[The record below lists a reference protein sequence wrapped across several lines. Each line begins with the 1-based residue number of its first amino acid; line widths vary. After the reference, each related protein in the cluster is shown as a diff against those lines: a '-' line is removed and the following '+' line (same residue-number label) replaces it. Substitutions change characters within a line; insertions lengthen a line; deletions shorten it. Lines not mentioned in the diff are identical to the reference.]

1 MKKPLLFALFSAL
14 VLTLSASALPALAGT
29 VAEPVAKFVID
40 QRTYWVRGEP
50 RQMDVAP
57 FIENGR
63 TYVPVRYLGY
73 ALGVPESGIGWDQA
87 ERKATLTKDGT
98 TVELVVGQS
107 SYRVNGQERGM
118 DVAPLLKDGRVFL
131 PARFV
136 AEALGYKVTWE
147 PYFRQVVVL
156 TPGYEVSMDQ
166 ARAGTL
172 QPPPG
177 AVAPTGFIDRYGYS
191 WGFPY
196 QAKRIDFRIGS
207 RYATV
212 TRPDGSTYQLDLGT
226 ECVVVTKPITDRS
239 IIRKYPEV
247 YPEGTYVVMPE
258 DSEYTTAF
266 YIPFIPVARAFGVPE
281 QNIVWDGEHLA
292 VFGYY
297 GDVRN
302 YCVMTPGSKEIVC
315 LVVPSKADPNGKG
328 PVVGTGHLYFPLSVK
343 DGVPMLGVNSVNDFS
358 ALLFAPMGAPGLIN
372 ATGGGSFDYETG
384 TAFILVKGPAR
395 Q

>member
-1 MKKPLLFALFSAL
+1 MKKSLLLALFSAL
-14 VLTLSASALPALAGT
+14 VLTLSALPALAGT
-29 VAEPVAKFVID
+29 VAEPVARFVVD

-73 ALGVPESGIGWDQA
+73 ALGVPESGIGWNQA
-87 ERKATLTKDGT
+87 ERKATLTRDGT
-98 TVELVVGQS
+98 TVELVVGRS

-118 DVAPLLKDGRVFL
+118 DVVPLLKDGRVFL

-136 AEALGYKVTWE
+136 AEALGYRVAWE
-147 PYFRQVVVL
+147 LYSRQVVVL
-156 TPGYEVSMDQ
+156 TPGYEIDMDQ

-177 AVAPTGFIDRYGYS
+177 AVAPPGK
-191 WGFPY
+191 WGWEPKG
-196 QAKRIDFRIGS
+196 ARIEFRVGS

-212 TRPDGSTYQLDLGT
+212 TRPDGSTYQLDLGA

-266 YIPFIPVARAFGVPE
+266 YIPFIPVAKAFGVPE
-281 QNIVWDGEHLA
+281 RNIAWDGEHLA
-292 VFGYY
+292 VFGYG
-297 GDVRN
+297 GDKEN
-302 YCVMTPGSKEIVC
+302 YQVFTVGSKE
-315 LVVPSKADPNGKG
+315 VVEKAGG
-328 PVVGTGHLYFPLSVK
+328 EAFSYQGLSSPLFVK
-343 DGVPMLGVNSVNDFS
+343 DGVPMVAVRAGECDVS
-358 ALLFAPMGAPGLIN
+358 AILFAQFSSASRDGKAPGVVN
-372 ATGGGSFDYETG
+372 AYIGGGYFYYESG
-384 TAFILVKGPAR
+384 TAYVSVSREDYGYTPAG
-395 Q
+395 